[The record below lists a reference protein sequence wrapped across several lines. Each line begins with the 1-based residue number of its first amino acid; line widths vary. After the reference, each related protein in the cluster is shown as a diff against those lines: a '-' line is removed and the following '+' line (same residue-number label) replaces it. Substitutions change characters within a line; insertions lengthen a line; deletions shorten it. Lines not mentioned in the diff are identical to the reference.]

1 MKTQKQK
8 KNRKNFVKK
17 RNIRQNNTP
26 TPRYTEEVP
35 ILKAHREGG
44 LIKRQWGKP
53 DRIKNGKIVYSKV
66 RTKTVERK
74 GFKPI
79 LKAGDGT
86 LPKSRKVKSK
96 KHVLD

>member
-8 KNRKNFVKK
+8 KNRKDFVKK

-44 LIKRQWGKP
+44 LIRREWGKS
-53 DRIKNGKIVYSKV
+53 DRIKYGKIVYSKV
-66 RTKTVERK
+66 GTKTVQRK

-79 LKAGDGT
+79 LKEGDGI
-86 LPKSRKVKSK
+86 LPKSK
-96 KHVLD
+96 KINKKIYGK

>member
-8 KNRKNFVKK
+8 NNRKDFVKK

-35 ILKAHREGG
+35 ILKAHRERGM
-44 LIKRQWGKP
+44 IKREYGKQ
-53 DRIKNGKIVYSKV
+53 DKVVGGKMVYSKV
-66 RTKTVERK
+66 GTKTVQRK

-79 LKAGDGT
+79 LENGDGV
-86 LPKSRKVKSK
+86 LPKSRKIKSK
-96 KHVLD
+96 KIK